1 MMILKMKKTLLSIM
15 ASLLIVGCTSKPVMN
30 LNDVYVPSTVT
41 GQQHSIDDVQAAILT
56 AAEQRGWSARVIKPG
71 LIVATLSVRTH
82 TATVDIP
89 YSALSYSIDYKN
101 SQNLDYDGT
110 DIHRNYNNWV
120 VKLSRSIQQQLGV
133 STQNY

>member
-1 MMILKMKKTLLSIM
+1 MKKLFLTTL

-30 LNDVYVPSTVT
+30 LNNVYVPTAVT
-41 GQQHSIDDVQAAILT
+41 GQQYTVEDVQKAILT

-71 LIVATLSVRTH
+71 LILANISVRTH
-82 TATVDIP
+82 SATIEIP
-89 YSALSYSIDYKN
+89 YSSTSYSIDYKD

-120 VKLSRSIQQQLGV
+120 VRLSRSIQQQLGV
-133 STQNY
+133 STKNY

>member
-1 MMILKMKKTLLSIM
+1 MKKLFLTTL

-30 LNDVYVPSTVT
+30 LNNVYVPTTVT
-41 GQQHSIDDVQAAILT
+41 GQQHTAEDVQKAILT

-71 LIVATLSVRTH
+71 LILANISVRTH
-82 TATVDIP
+82 SATVEIP
-89 YSALSYSIDYKN
+89 YSSTSYSIDYKD

-120 VKLSRSIQQQLGV
+120 VRLSRSIQQQLGV

>member
-1 MMILKMKKTLLSIM
+1 MKKLFLTTL

-30 LNDVYVPSTVT
+30 LNNVYVPTTVT
-41 GQQHSIDDVQAAILT
+41 GQQHTAEDVQKAILT
-56 AAEQRGWSARVIKPG
+56 AAEQRGWSARMIKPG
-71 LIVATLSVRTH
+71 LILANISVRTH
-82 TATVDIP
+82 SATVEIP
-89 YSALSYSIDYKN
+89 YSSTSYSIDYKD

>member
-1 MMILKMKKTLLSIM
+1 MKKLFLTTL

-30 LNDVYVPSTVT
+30 LNNVYVPTVVT
-41 GQQHSIDDVQAAILT
+41 GQQHTAEDVQKEILT

-71 LIVATLSVRTH
+71 LILANISVRTH
-82 TATVDIP
+82 SATIEIP
-89 YSALSYSIDYKN
+89 YSSTSYSIDYKD

-120 VKLSRSIQQQLGV
+120 VRLSRSIQQQLGV

>member
-1 MMILKMKKTLLSIM
+1 MKKLFLTTL

-30 LNDVYVPSTVT
+30 LNNVYVPTAVT
-41 GQQHSIDDVQAAILT
+41 GQQHTVEDVQKAILT

-71 LIVATLSVRTH
+71 LILANISVRTH
-82 TATVDIP
+82 SATIEIP
-89 YSALSYSIDYKN
+89 YSSTSYSIDYKD

-120 VKLSRSIQQQLGV
+120 VRLSRSIQQQLGV
-133 STQNY
+133 SPQNY

>member
-1 MMILKMKKTLLSIM
+1 MKKLFLTTL

-30 LNDVYVPSTVT
+30 LNNVYVPTAVS
-41 GQQHSIDDVQAAILT
+41 GQQHTAEDVQKAILT

-71 LIVATLSVRTH
+71 LILANISVRTH
-82 TATVDIP
+82 SATIEIP
-89 YSALSYSIDYKN
+89 YSSTSYSIDYKD

-120 VKLSRSIQQQLGV
+120 VRLSRSIQQQLGV

>member
-1 MMILKMKKTLLSIM
+1 
-15 ASLLIVGCTSKPVMN
+15 MN
-30 LNDVYVPSTVT
+30 LNNVYVPTAVS
-41 GQQHSIDDVQAAILT
+41 GQQHTAEDVQKAILT

-71 LIVATLSVRTH
+71 LILANISVRTH
-82 TATVDIP
+82 SATIEIP
-89 YSALSYSIDYKN
+89 YSSTSYSIDYKD

-120 VKLSRSIQQQLGV
+120 VRLSRSIQQQLGV

>member
-1 MMILKMKKTLLSIM
+1 MKKLFLTTL

-30 LNDVYVPSTVT
+30 LNNVYVPTTVT
-41 GQQHSIDDVQAAILT
+41 GQQHTAEDVQKAILT

-71 LIVATLSVRTH
+71 LILANISVRTH
-82 TATVDIP
+82 SATVEIP
-89 YSALSYSIDYKN
+89 YSSTSYSIDYKD